1 MKHINKI
8 SKNPSLFE
16 IWKIGLMCATHFVF
30 TFKSNTLKMFYS
42 FFII

>member
-16 IWKIGLMCATHFVF
+16 IWKIGLMYTAHFVF
-30 TFKSNTLKMFYS
+30 TFKSNVLKMFYS
-42 FFII
+42 FLII